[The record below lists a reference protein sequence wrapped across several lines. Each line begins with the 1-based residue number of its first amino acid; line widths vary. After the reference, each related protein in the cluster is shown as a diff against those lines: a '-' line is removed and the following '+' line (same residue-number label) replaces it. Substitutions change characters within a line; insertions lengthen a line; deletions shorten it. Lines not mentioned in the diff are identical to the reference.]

1 MGPLLKILTDLD
13 CELWVDQEFAGEI
26 VKGIIYKKKL
36 NAGNYIIEFKREG
49 KTLKFYD
56 IVLSNEQEILLKT
69 KLTRKVNISIIN
81 KLLLFPGYWA
91 IEGDFIDSHELD
103 TFISIDGVNW
113 NKYKHSFEVPLNY
126 DGLQIKFDYGYENID
141 WEGKETKEI
150 KHSYQFPIFWQN
162 YNNYTFYQTL
172 YINEPF
178 ISSLNPFDFNNIK
191 EYKEDNINI
200 EINASWLNIKE
211 INTLFYKVNN
221 NWYIKRFGDGLKKY
235 NSFSINP
242 EVTKI
247 KGIEPPYL
255 LVSNGE
261 KDNIL
266 NIQTNQYLLPFKYDK
281 IYNEGLIQWDLYK
294 HFYNLHFKQGFK
306 IELNSKIGFSDIK
319 GNIIIQPKYKN
330 VYKSRIGF
338 ILETFNTREVF
349 SILDRNE
356 SYDDIYS
363 MIYNPKI
370 DRVEKV
376 SPDTGLII
384 FYKIGKKIGWWD
396 IYGNKSNI
404 LAEDIC
410 LTKHWLSFFR
420 YSYESK
426 DEIFY
431 VKKDGK
437 WGLFSY
443 LQGQLVPFEYDEPFE
458 YEFDTETLIYFNEI
472 DKVRKGEKEKIFC
485 KEILDQILF
494 YENGGY
500 GAPDLNQIP
509 KSSEN
514 DFEELNYDILL
525 QKAVKF
531 NLLDPIIKIKGKID
545 GVMTIKEFSLL

>member
-36 NAGNYIIEFKREG
+36 NAGNYIIELKREG

-162 YNNYTFYQTL
+162 YNNYIFYQTL
-172 YINEPF
+172 NINEPF

-261 KDNIL
+261 K
-266 NIQTNQYLLPFKYDK
+266 
-281 IYNEGLIQWDLYK
+281 
-294 HFYNLHFKQGFK
+294 
-306 IELNSKIGFSDIK
+306 
-319 GNIIIQPKYKN
+319 
-330 VYKSRIGF
+330 
-338 ILETFNTREVF
+338 
-349 SILDRNE
+349 E

-410 LTKHWLSFFR
+410 LTKHWLSFLR

-443 LQGQLVPFEYDEPFE
+443 LRGQLVPFEYDELFE